1 MTRALCWLCLVGL
14 VACSESGEPGAT
26 AESANHPGAGTY
38 EMFCIACH
46 KLGISGAPRIGS
58 AEAWEEL
65 ASTGVER
72 LLARTIEGIPPAMPA
87 KGGCLRCS
95 DEQLKAAIDYMLD
108 QSLVSRPSEE

>member
-1 MTRALCWLCLVGL
+1 MAGL
-14 VACSESGEPGAT
+14 VACSESGEPGEPGEPGAS